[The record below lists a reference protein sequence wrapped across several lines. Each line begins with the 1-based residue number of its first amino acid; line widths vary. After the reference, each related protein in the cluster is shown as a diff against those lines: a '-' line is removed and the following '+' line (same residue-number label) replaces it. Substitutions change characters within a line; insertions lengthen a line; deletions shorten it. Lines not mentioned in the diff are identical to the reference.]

1 MRAYFANGF
10 TSSVAAY
17 FQQRKQQRLQNNMR
31 KRLSRLVSYG
41 LS

>member
-1 MRAYFANGF
+1 MKAYFSKSFSN
-10 TSSVAAY
+10 SVAAY
-17 FQQRKQQRLQNNMR
+17 FQQRKQQRLHNNMR